1 MEDTLQK
8 INNIR
13 KKRRRRR
20 LFTVLGIIAAV
31 LLILVVVGFFVVNN
45 ILNNPERYFDSSTVS
60 IATPKPFLTPAID
73 IQRTEPPMVTPSPI
87 PEEELAPN
95 IVNIMLFGIDAHEDG
110 GSTSGTVPHT
120 DVNMVIAVN
129 FDEKRVDLIS
139 LPRDTFTTVPG
150 VNGFYKLNGVFN
162 VGGGLENTEGGFELA
177 CRTAEMWLGG
187 ISIPYYYALDFAAVV
202 DIVDALG
209 GIDYD
214 VDQSFTDFDGNVF
227 HEGWQH
233 LDGNGVLGYLRVR
246 KEADGTDRSR
256 TARQRRMMVAIFNK
270 LKTEGSLSTV
280 PSLISAANSG
290 IYTNTTLSQT
300 AALANYATELDP
312 ERIFTHVMDGN
323 INMFYDWA
331 FSFVH
336 QTERIELIKEVYGID
351 VQPMGFCSARY
362 ERWLHES
369 GFSAI
374 KYIRQGEKVLTF
386 ANEFIAGNELS
397 DEDEAIY
404 ADFYYAY
411 EALLEAYNE
420 ASDWHSAHYNGSRG
434 SYTADE
440 KAEQSKLAD
449 NLNAKKQALKEAAK
463 LLASVCGYDGEP
475 LRWTIPKAWYND
487 SDINAVYVDFR

>member
-177 CRTAEMWLGG
+177 CYELKCSDKDGNSVTV
-187 ISIPYYYALDFAAVV
+187 F
-202 DIVDALG
+202 VDA
-209 GIDYD
+209 
-214 VDQSFTDFDGNVF
+214 QSGR
-227 HEGWQH
+227 QQQI
-233 LDGNGVLGYLRVR
+233 VLG
-246 KEADGTDRSR
+246 
-256 TARQRRMMVAIFNK
+256 
-270 LKTEGSLSTV
+270 
-280 PSLISAANSG
+280 
-290 IYTNTTLSQT
+290 
-300 AALANYATELDP
+300 
-312 ERIFTHVMDGN
+312 
-323 INMFYDWA
+323 
-331 FSFVH
+331 
-336 QTERIELIKEVYGID
+336 
-351 VQPMGFCSARY
+351 
-362 ERWLHES
+362 
-369 GFSAI
+369 
-374 KYIRQGEKVLTF
+374 
-386 ANEFIAGNELS
+386 
-397 DEDEAIY
+397 
-404 ADFYYAY
+404 
-411 EALLEAYNE
+411 
-420 ASDWHSAHYNGSRG
+420 
-434 SYTADE
+434 E
-440 KAEQSKLAD
+440 KA
-449 NLNAKKQALKEAAK
+449 
-463 LLASVCGYDGEP
+463 
-475 LRWTIPKAWYND
+475 
-487 SDINAVYVDFR
+487 